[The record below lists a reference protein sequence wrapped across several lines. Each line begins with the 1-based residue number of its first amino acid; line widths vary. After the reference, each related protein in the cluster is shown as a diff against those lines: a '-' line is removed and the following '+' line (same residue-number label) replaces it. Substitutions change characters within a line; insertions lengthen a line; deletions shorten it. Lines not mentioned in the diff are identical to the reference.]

1 MLKDDLDAFKR
12 FAGNEVFSDRSKGA
26 SHIHENMNSNIR
38 FRDYQHEALGRFLVY
53 MDPSTYKARQR
64 PTRLLFNM
72 ATGSGKTVI
81 MSASILHLYK
91 LGYRNFVFFTR
102 LGQIVDKTRT
112 NFLDQ
117 KSIKYLY
124 SDEIEID
131 GKRVQIREVSN
142 FSNRNSSDIQ
152 IMFTTTT
159 NLHFQLSNPKESSI
173 SWIEFEGQKT
183 VLIADEAHNLSSGT
197 QKGLTKEELLVESSW
212 EGTVE
217 KLLNLNPENN
227 ILLEFTATA
236 RLDESN
242 PEVIEKYEDSLLV
255 KYDLKRFREDGYSKD
270 VITFEFDAP
279 LFERVLAALVTSQYR
294 LKVAEKHK
302 LSIKPVV
309 LLKSN
314 RTSMSDKPG
323 FEPLGETTV
332 VSSEFKKAFFEFLNS
347 LDATQIRS
355 LTTVQD
361 PLLIRAFEF
370 FKAQGVTFESLA
382 VEIRHS
388 FSEPFSFSVDE
399 PHPQGVEMNILNSLE
414 SPENKVR
421 VIFATEKLN
430 EGWDVL
436 NLFDIVRLYNARD
449 AKANKAGKTT
459 IQEAQ
464 LIGRGARYYPFKLDS
479 VDSREQ
485 RKFDLDI
492 SNELRVLEELHYHS
506 QSNPRYIQELRA
518 TLIETG
524 LIAETNV
531 IRRINV
537 KKEIFESEFWSLGTI
552 LTNSRIDVL
561 QDLDHSNRKH
571 HLIFNH
577 HDESNVYR
585 LKTMVVREG
594 AIFEGESKKSSGLT
608 ERKLL
613 KFIDIPSNI
622 SRHALISHRRGD
634 LINLKRQ
641 FTNLSTIGEF
651 LTSDDYLGGLQV
663 QIEGLPDQISN
674 LNQTDLLNVAKHLI
688 GTILQFEPGNSSK
701 HIGSEEFTAK
711 PLAEVFNAPKDLK
724 LDSVRDRER
733 TTPVQDVIL
742 ESASWFAQNEIWGT
756 SEEKALVRFL
766 STKLTFLENLF
777 DKVLLVRNEM
787 HFPIYSFDE
796 GRAFY
801 PDFVLFLQPK
811 SAEPGEMLQIFIEPK
826 GDQFLDLDSTF
837 VRSQEGW
844 KQAFLEEI
852 EERGV
857 PVKEFAGYRLFGLP
871 FFNSGKVNSA
881 LLSEFADKFSSV
893 VNSGE

>member
-12 FAGNEVFSDRSKGA
+12 FAGNEVFTDRSKSAG
-26 SHIHENMNSNIR
+26 HIHENMNLNIR

-53 MDPSTYKARQR
+53 MDPDTYKARQR

-72 ATGSGKTVI
+72 ATGSGKTVL
-81 MSASILHLYK
+81 MSAAILHLYS
-91 LGYRNFVFFTR
+91 LGYRNFLFFTR

-117 KSIKYLY
+117 KSMKYLY
-124 SDEIEID
+124 NDVIEID
-131 GKRVQIREVSN
+131 GKRIQIREVSN
-142 FSNRNSSDIQ
+142 FSNRSSSDIQ

-173 SWIEFEGQKT
+173 SWSEFEGQRT
-183 VLIADEAHNLSSGT
+183 ALIADEAHNLSAGT
-197 QKGLTKEELLVESSW
+197 QKGLSKEELLVESSW

-279 LFERVLAALVTSQYR
+279 LFDRVLAALVTSQYR
-294 LKVAEKHK
+294 LKVAEKHR
-302 LSIKPVV
+302 LSLKPVV
-309 LLKSN
+309 LLKAN

-323 FEPLGETTV
+323 FEPLSETTI
-332 VSSEFKKAFFEFLNS
+332 VSSAFKKAFFDFLES
-347 LDATQIRS
+347 LDASHIKA
-355 LTTVQD
+355 LTSIQD
-361 PLLIRAFEF
+361 PLLTRAFGF
-370 FKAQGVTFESLA
+370 FKTQSVTLDALA
-382 VEIRHS
+382 AEIKHS
-388 FSEPFSFSVDE
+388 FSAPFSFSVDE
-399 PHPQGVEMNILNSLE
+399 THPQGVEMNILNSLE

-436 NLFDIVRLYNARD
+436 NLFDIVRLYNTRD
-449 AKANKAGKTT
+449 AKANRAGKTT

-464 LIGRGARYYPFKLDS
+464 LIGRGARYYPFSLDT

-485 RKFDLDI
+485 RKFDEDI
-492 SNELRVLEELHYHS
+492 SNELRILEELHYHS

-531 IRRINV
+531 IRRISV
-537 KKEIFESEFWSLGTI
+537 KKEIVESDFWSQGNI
-552 LTNSRIDVL
+552 FTNRRIDIM

-577 HDESNVYR
+577 HDESNTYH
-585 LKTMVVREG
+585 LKTMVVREA
-594 AIFEGESKKSSGLT
+594 AIFDGETKKNSGLT

-613 KFIDIPSNI
+613 KFLDIPSNI
-622 SRHALISHRRGD
+622 SRHALISHRRGNLVD
-634 LINLKRQ
+634 LKRQ
-641 FTNLSTIGEF
+641 FPNLSTLGEF
-651 LTSDDYLGGLQV
+651 LSADDYLGGLQIQV
-663 QIEGLPDQISN
+663 EGLPEQVSN
-674 LNQTDLLNVAKHLI
+674 LSQTDLLDVAKHVI
-688 GTILQFEPGNSSK
+688 GTILQFEPGDSSK
-701 HIGSEEFTAK
+701 YIGSDEFSPR
-711 PLAEVFNAPKDLK
+711 PLADVFNAPKDLK

-766 STKLTFLENLF
+766 HSKMSILKTLFEN
-777 DKVLLVRNEM
+777 VLLVRNEM

-801 PDFVLFLQPK
+801 PDFVLFLKPK
-811 SAEPGEMLQIFIEPK
+811 SAAPGEMLQFFIEPK
-826 GDQFLDLDSTF
+826 GDQFLDLDSSF

-852 EERGV
+852 EGRGV
-857 PVKEFAGYRLFGLP
+857 PVKEFGGYRLFGMP
-871 FFNSGKVNSA
+871 FFNSGKANSA
-881 LLSEFADKFSSV
+881 LLSNFADAFTRAIST
-893 VNSGE
+893 ND